1 MKHHVA
7 AFAASVLLASAALA
21 EGIEG
26 VYVVQGTNPDGS
38 TYQGEA
44 QISALSD
51 VTCEITWVTAGQE
64 STGICMRY
72 HNAFAA
78 AYALND
84 DIGLLIY
91 EIMADGTMTGTWTV
105 AGQDG
110 VGTESLIPQ

>member
-1 MKHHVA
+1 MRRFT
-7 AFAASVLLASAALA
+7 AFATGLLFAGAAMA
-21 EGIEG
+21 QGIEG

-38 TYQGEA
+38 TYQGAA

-51 VTCEITWVTAGQE
+51 VTCEITWVTDGQE

-91 EIMADGTMTGTWTV
+91 EILQDGTMTGTWTV

-110 VGTESLIPQ
+110 VGTETLIPE